1 MYLVTNYN
9 FLMNGVICTVNEDIV
24 RYVNAASA
32 GDTDAMAKLFSKT
45 LKSSFYLAYRL
56 CGNPTEAVEIVKNAY
71 TRVFCTL
78 SRLKKS
84 EAFEIFMRQNIASVY
99 KEGRTFTFGEAVA
112 DTPEGPLEFLSEDV
126 YENDMKRAAVTD
138 AVSDM
143 SDELRSATVLHY
155 YSGMPVTPL
164 ARYFGISES
173 AVNSVLSKAKEIIFE
188 KSGSEKPGV
197 QKPGTLPVLNRIF
210 KLEAESVSVNPADVR
225 DIFSYVF
232 EKYSAFKQV
241 ENTRNGAGSSGSAG
255 GPAVPRSSGS
265 GSDEPVG
272 IDFDTFID
280 EPYAKKPV
288 VKKGGFSLDIVKD
301 FISNFNLKRDYRK
314 LIIPAAALLILILLI
329 AGISKAAGKK
339 SNVSVDNTATEIV
352 AEQVAAKWVP
362 GGFEDCSEI
371 TYLNENMACFKS
383 VTTQKYGIMDYTGK
397 ILIQPRYD
405 TEFRACGTG
414 RDYSNMGKYHVVI
427 KIDNTDYYVSYSN
440 GNAEIAGVH
449 QSHSFED
456 DTFPANVKYDERDRY
471 FEGYAAAEK
480 NGKWGYVD
488 FEGKKVIPYQYEA
501 VNIVDGGLN
510 ALNKYNSDYCRPV
523 TGGLVAVKRDGLM
536 GIVNLKN
543 EVIAEFEYSVIMPG
557 KDGIFIA
564 KKDGTWGVITTGNA
578 VNTFTGVN
586 YLLDTSDDEI
596 STEAGQGDKYYVVI
610 GSGGINIRADAD
622 KDAQKIGEL
631 STGSRIKGQGTKVAA
646 NGNAWLRIEFN
657 GRYGYVAMNL
667 VREDT
672 SSN

>member
-78 SRLKKS
+78 SRLKKP

-126 YENDMKRAAVTD
+126 YDNDIKRAAVTD
-138 AVSDM
+138 AVSEM

-241 ENTRNGAGSSGSAG
+241 ENTRNGARFSVPPV
-255 GPAVPRSSGS
+255 PAPM
-265 GSDEPVG
+265 
-272 IDFDTFID
+272 
-280 EPYAKKPV
+280 
-288 VKKGGFSLDIVKD
+288 SLWV
-301 FISNFNLKRDYRK
+301 
-314 LIIPAAALLILILLI
+314 LILIHLSTSLMLKSLLSKRADSALI
-329 AGISKAAGKK
+329 LSRISFQI
-339 SNVSVDNTATEIV
+339 SISR
-352 AEQVAAKWVP
+352 
-362 GGFEDCSEI
+362 EI
-371 TYLNENMACFKS
+371 TESLS
-383 VTTQKYGIMDYTGK
+383 
-397 ILIQPRYD
+397 
-405 TEFRACGTG
+405 FRRQLC
-414 RDYSNMGKYHVVI
+414 
-427 KIDNTDYYVSYSN
+427 
-440 GNAEIAGVH
+440 
-449 QSHSFED
+449 
-456 DTFPANVKYDERDRY
+456 
-471 FEGYAAAEK
+471 
-480 NGKWGYVD
+480 
-488 FEGKKVIPYQYEA
+488 
-501 VNIVDGGLN
+501 
-510 ALNKYNSDYCRPV
+510 
-523 TGGLVAVKRDGLM
+523 
-536 GIVNLKN
+536 
-543 EVIAEFEYSVIMPG
+543 
-557 KDGIFIA
+557 
-564 KKDGTWGVITTGNA
+564 
-578 VNTFTGVN
+578 
-586 YLLDTSDDEI
+586 
-596 STEAGQGDKYYVVI
+596 
-610 GSGGINIRADAD
+610 
-622 KDAQKIGEL
+622 
-631 STGSRIKGQGTKVAA
+631 
-646 NGNAWLRIEFN
+646 
-657 GRYGYVAMNL
+657 
-667 VREDT
+667 
-672 SSN
+672 